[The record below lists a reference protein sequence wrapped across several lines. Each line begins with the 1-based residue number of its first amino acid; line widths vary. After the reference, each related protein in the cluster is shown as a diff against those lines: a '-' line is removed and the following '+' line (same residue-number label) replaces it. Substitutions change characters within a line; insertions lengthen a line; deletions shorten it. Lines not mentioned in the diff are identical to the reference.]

1 MGDTKKGKVG
11 SKSIAKRN
19 NYASTPTNSGDL
31 APKGG
36 IDIGV
41 IPTGQGY
48 VAPKF
53 PTIDET
59 KNYIQPELD
68 STNLGPSGYNQQ
80 GSLNIGT
87 GVGLALTKGIDG
99 KYNTDFW
106 SDKQWQKFGE
116 EGGTIGDNG
125 EVNLGTGSTSP
136 GMSVKDIATGVD
148 AVTGVANALLGYKNY
163 KLAKDTLNFN
173 KAATNRDI
181 ANQGLA
187 YNSALDK
194 QTSNASALGGLGLAE
209 AQARLDANKAKYMN
223 TSAIG

>member
-1 MGDTKKGKVG
+1 MGDTKKGRVG
-11 SKSIAKRN
+11 SKGAVGLSG
-19 NYASTPTNSGDL
+19 YTYTYTN
-31 APKGG
+31 PKEYTNPKG
-36 IDIGV
+36 IDIGA

-48 VAPKF
+48 IAPKSSM
-53 PTIDET
+53 TDGV
-59 KNYIQPELD
+59 KYD
-68 STNLGPSGYNQQ
+68 NLTGLNNT
-80 GSLNIGT
+80 SLAPIGT

-116 EGGTIGDNG
+116 DGGTIGDNG

-148 AVTGVANALLGYKNY
+148 VATGVANAILGYKNY

-209 AQARLDANKAKYMN
+209 AQARLDVNKAKYMN